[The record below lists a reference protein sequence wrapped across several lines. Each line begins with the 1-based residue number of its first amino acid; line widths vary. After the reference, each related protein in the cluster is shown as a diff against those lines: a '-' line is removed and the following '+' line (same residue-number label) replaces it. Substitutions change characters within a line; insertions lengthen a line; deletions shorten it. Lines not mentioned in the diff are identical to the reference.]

1 MNARENRKIKR
12 LPAVAVILLL
22 GGCLPV
28 LCLGQQTIVG
38 SVMDKSGK
46 PLAGIEVW
54 GDALSPKIE
63 PAHPHVYAVTDTNGN
78 FSIAN
83 PGTTLRIN
91 NWTLRPSRIV
101 VTRETRNVEF
111 VAEPASSEAVRV
123 PVCDD
128 SRFAKRENRKRNIG
142 LLWSFLLPRHAKVSR
157 LLGGD
162 YVVETVYFSDIG
174 DHLQFA
180 SGVSYG
186 GYEAPSDCLVEARE
200 FTERAIVVPDGAAGV
215 DVYGTLKTGQRFR
228 SFGLGTDA
236 ITYQTPNAEAAA
248 SFDAFIATAC
258 MPRLDSK

>member
-1 MNARENRKIKR
+1 MNARENRKILR
-12 LPAVAVILLL
+12 LPAAAVILVL

-54 GDALSPKIE
+54 GNALSSKIE
-63 PAHPHVYAVTDTNGN
+63 PGHPHVYAVTDTNGN

-83 PGTTLRIN
+83 PGTTVRIN
-91 NWTLRPSRIV
+91 AWTLRPSRIV
-101 VTRETRNVEF
+101 VTPETRNVEF

-128 SRFAKRENRKRNIG
+128 SRFAKRERKRNTG
-142 LLWSFLLPRHAKVSR
+142 LQWSFLLPRHAKVSR
-157 LLGGD
+157 SLGGD
-162 YVVETVYFSDIG
+162 YVVETIYFSDIG

-180 SGVSYG
+180 YGVIYG
-186 GYEAPSDCLVEARE
+186 GYEAPSDWLVEARE
-200 FTERAIVVPDGAAGV
+200 FTERAIVGPDGVAGV
-215 DVYGTLKTGQRFR
+215 DVYGILKTGQRFR
-228 SFGLGTDA
+228 LFGLGTDA
-236 ITYQTPNAEAAA
+236 ITYQTANPEAAA
-248 SFDAFIATAC
+248 YFDAFLTTGC